1 MQGLKLFMLVLI
13 IIGQLVGLVLL
24 FINMKWAITLYIIY
38 GIALLLLFIIMFY
51 ERKKEKRE
59 EDPNDYRNY

>member
-1 MQGLKLFMLVLI
+1 MQGIKLFMIALI

-24 FINMKWAITLYIIY
+24 FINMQWAITLYTIY
-38 GIALLLLFIIMFY
+38 GIALILLFIIMFF